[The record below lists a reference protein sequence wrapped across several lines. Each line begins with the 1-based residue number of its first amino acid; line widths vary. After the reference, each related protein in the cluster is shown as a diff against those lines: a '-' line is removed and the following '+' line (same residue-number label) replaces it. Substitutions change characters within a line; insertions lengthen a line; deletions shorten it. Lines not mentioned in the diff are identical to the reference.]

1 LQLGK
6 DSNLKVGQSSSQPP
20 NSIVRDEGRTIA
32 GDDLG
37 TGKGTIGFTE
47 NKVKRYS
54 GLIKRNITD
63 E

>member
-1 LQLGK
+1 
-6 DSNLKVGQSSSQPP
+6 
-20 NSIVRDEGRTIA
+20 VRDEGRTIA